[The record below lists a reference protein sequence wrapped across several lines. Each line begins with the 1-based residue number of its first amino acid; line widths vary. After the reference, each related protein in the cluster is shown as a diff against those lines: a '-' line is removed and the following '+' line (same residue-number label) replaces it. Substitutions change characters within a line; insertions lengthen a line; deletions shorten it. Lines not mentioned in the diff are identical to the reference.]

1 MASNN
6 SIYQFSIKG
15 LTGGTVDFSTFRG
28 KKILVANTASE
39 CGLTPQYKQ
48 LQELQDQ
55 FSDSLVVVGIP
66 CNDFGG
72 QEPGSAD
79 TIASFCERNYG
90 VTFPLTEKLSTKAPN
105 QAPIFQFLT
114 SKELNGLQDDE
125 IKWNFHKFL
134 LDEEG
139 VLIASFPSTAD
150 PIEAM
155 LQYLPA

>member
-6 SIYQFSIKG
+6 SIHQFSIKG

-28 KKILVANTASE
+28 KKVLVVNTASE

-114 SKELNGLQDDE
+114 SKEQNGLQDDE

-134 LDEEG
+134 LDEDG
-139 VLIASFPSTAD
+139 VLIASFSSPTNPA
-150 PIEAM
+150 EAVLPY
-155 LQYLPA
+155 LQK

>member
-6 SIYQFSIKG
+6 SIHQFIIKG
-15 LTGGTVDFSTFRG
+15 LTGNTVDFSAFSG

-39 CGLTPQYKQ
+39 CGLTPQYQQ
-48 LQELQDQ
+48 LQELQSQ
-55 FSDSLVVVGIP
+55 FKDDLVVVGIP

-72 QEPGSAD
+72 QEPGNAD

-114 SKELNGLQDDE
+114 TKEMNGLQDDE

-139 VLIASFPSTAD
+139 KLIASFPSTAD

-155 LQYLPA
+155 LKYMPV

>member
-6 SIYQFSIKG
+6 SIHQFSIKG
-15 LTGGTVDFSTFRG
+15 LTGGVVDFSAFRG

-114 SKELNGLQDDE
+114 TKEMNGLQDDE

-139 VLIASFPSTAD
+139 QLIASFPSQAD

-155 LQYLPA
+155 LQYMPA

>member
-1 MASNN
+1 MALNN
-6 SIYQFSIKG
+6 SIHTFSIPG
-15 LTGGTVDFSTFRG
+15 LTGGTVDFGAFRG

-48 LQELQDQ
+48 LQELQEEYK
-55 FSDSLVVVGIP
+55 DSLVVVGIP

-72 QEPGSAD
+72 QEPGTAD

-139 VLIASFPSTAD
+139 HLTASFPSTAD

-155 LQYLPA
+155 LQYMPA

>member
-6 SIYQFSIKG
+6 SIHQFSIKG

-28 KKILVANTASE
+28 KKVLVANTASE

-48 LQELQDQ
+48 LQELHDQ

-114 SKELNGLQDDE
+114 SKEFNGVQDDE

-150 PIEAM
+150 PIEAL
-155 LQYLPA
+155 LQYMPA

>member
-6 SIYQFSIKG
+6 SIHTFSLLG
-15 LTGGTVDFSTFRG
+15 LTGGTVDFSAFRG

-48 LQELQDQ
+48 LQELQEEYK
-55 FSDSLVVVGIP
+55 DSLVVVGIP

-72 QEPGSAD
+72 QEPGTAD
-79 TIASFCERNYG
+79 TIAAFCERNYG

-114 SKELNGLQDDE
+114 TKELNGLWDNE

-139 VLIASFPSTAD
+139 VLIASFGSTAD

-155 LQYLPA
+155 LPYMPA

>member
-6 SIYQFSIKG
+6 SIHQFSIKG

-114 SKELNGLQDDE
+114 SKEQNGLQDDE

-134 LDEEG
+134 LNEEG

>member
-6 SIYQFSIKG
+6 SIHQFSIKG
-15 LTGGTVDFSTFRG
+15 LTGGTVDFGAFRG

-48 LQELQDQ
+48 LQELQEEYK
-55 FSDSLVVVGIP
+55 DSLVVVGIP

-72 QEPGSAD
+72 QEPGEAD

-139 VLIASFPSTAD
+139 QLIASFPSQAD

-155 LQYLPA
+155 LQYMPA